1 MKEISRRTFIQ
12 STIAVAA
19 TLVSANPAEAASTF
33 KLGKVT
39 KFKPG
44 SLLIVTIPGRSQK
57 VSVLATAKGYFA
69 FSTSCTHQGFQLRAD
84 GNKLVCDNHGAQF
97 NSKTG
102 AVTSGP
108 ATRALTKYKT
118 SVKKGYL
125 YITL

>member
-97 NSKTG
+97 NAKTG
-102 AVTSGP
+102 AVASGP